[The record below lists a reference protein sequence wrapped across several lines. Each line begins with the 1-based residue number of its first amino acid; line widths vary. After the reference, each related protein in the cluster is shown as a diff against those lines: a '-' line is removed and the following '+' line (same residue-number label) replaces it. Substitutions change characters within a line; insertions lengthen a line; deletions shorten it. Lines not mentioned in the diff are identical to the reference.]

1 MGTHQLVHVVEAC
14 VSTRAMIASVL
25 EAAGLRVRQ
34 YADPGLL
41 LDECVHLQAGCVLA
55 DVRLP
60 RVDGI
65 ELMNRLHAAGA
76 RLPVVMMSGHG
87 DVATAV
93 RAMKLGAADIIEKP
107 LEAEVLLDTVR
118 AALRAGPGAP
128 SAGNEGAGA
137 ALIARLTA
145 RERQVLD
152 HILTGRKHREIG
164 LALGISPRTVEVF
177 RSRVMAKME
186 CDTIQDL
193 MRAAMAAGCAGE
205 DGGRRLIRVPPYGP
219 DHTG

>member
-1 MGTHQLVHVVEAC
+1 MGAHQLVHVVEGC
-14 VSTRAMIASVL
+14 PSTRAMIASVL
-25 EAAGLRVRQ
+25 EGAGLCVRQ
-34 YADPGLL
+34 YADSSSFLDVCSQ
-41 LDECVHLQAGCVLA
+41 LDEGCVLA
-55 DVRLP
+55 DIRLP

-65 ELMNRLHAAGA
+65 ELMGRLHAAGA
-76 RLPVVMMSGHG
+76 RVPVVVMSGHG

-93 RAMKLGAADIIEKP
+93 RAMKRGAADILEMP
-107 LEAEVLLDTVR
+107 LEAQTLLETVR
-118 AALRAGPGAP
+118 AALRAGSHPACCD
-128 SAGNEGAGA
+128 GAGS

-152 HILTGRKHREIG
+152 QILTGRKHREIG

-193 MRAAMAAGCAGE
+193 MRAAMAVGYAGDE
-205 DGGRRLIRVPPYGP
+205 GGRNVIRVPPYGP

>member
-1 MGTHQLVHVVEAC
+1 MGTHQLVHVVEGC
-14 VSTRAMIASVL
+14 LSTRAMIASVL

-41 LDECVHLQAGCVLA
+41 LDECGHLQGGCVLA

-65 ELMNRLHAAGA
+65 ELMHRLHAAGA

-107 LEAEVLLDTVR
+107 LEAEVLLETVR
-118 AALRAGPGAP
+118 AALRAGAAP
-128 SAGNEGAGA
+128 AGSDGAGS

-152 HILTGRKHREIG
+152 HILTGHKHREIG

-193 MRAAMAAGCAGE
+193 MRAAMAAGCTGE
-205 DGGRRLIRVPPYGP
+205 DGGRNLIRVPPYGP